1 MKTFCAFFFFLL
13 ISIPMIAQDLLHMIT
28 GEAIPVKK
36 VEYREKDQS
45 VVYVDPTTG
54 YTFDTKLWSVEK
66 LVMEDGT
73 DISYEEYDKTFDIN
87 NHKQGNVYVTSTPP
101 TNTELTLIAESTQE
115 FMNLTEDG
123 AFDEIRKLAY
133 HQGGNVLFVQVDRN
147 GNSGRFNVNYKIY
160 STLQFDPTLFDSY
173 KGTFA
178 IEGFNDGIKL
188 DDWADPLYTVLGTN
202 EKLIFKGNGVYEA
215 RSSKRVYETNLSFD
229 GDNLTIDYVRIK
241 KNGKRSENSVSL
253 RIVGNDQNHILALRN
268 ESGYLMSL
276 E

>member
-1 MKTFCAFFFFLL
+1 
-13 ISIPMIAQDLLHMIT
+13 MIT

-202 EKLIFKGNGVYEA
+202 EKLIFKGNRVYEA